1 MDLVVSDNAINAIL
15 FRHAPKDRQKPVYY
29 VSKAL
34 VDVETCYS
42 QVEQMMIV
50 LRIAVKKFRPYFQA
64 H

>member
-1 MDLVVSDNAINAIL
+1 MYLFVLDNAINAIL
-15 FRHAPKDRQKPVYY
+15 FRHAPKDKQKPVYY
-29 VSKAL
+29 MSKAL